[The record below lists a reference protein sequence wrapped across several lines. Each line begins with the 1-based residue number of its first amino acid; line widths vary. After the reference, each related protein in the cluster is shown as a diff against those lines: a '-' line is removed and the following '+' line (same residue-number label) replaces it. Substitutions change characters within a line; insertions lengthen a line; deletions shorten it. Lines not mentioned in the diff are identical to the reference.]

1 MKLLVVYYSKS
12 GNTKSI
18 ADVMA
23 QNLHTEALPLNLMEK
38 KGRGTEEE
46 REKEKEFFNCALEA
60 STSAD
65 LVLIGTPT
73 SFKQAHSKVT
83 RFTKA
88 VEAKNAGLFCT
99 HYKKIGTTL
108 TDLEVLLKE
117 RGIPVVGSCEFG
129 GLTSGQF
136 KELDTSTREE
146 YMKRAEEFAK
156 KCARHVEG
164 GK

>member
-23 QNLHTEALPLNLMEK
+23 QNLHTEALPLNLIEK
-38 KGRGTEEE
+38 KSRETKEE
-46 REKEKEFFNCALEA
+46 REKEKEFFSYALEA
-60 STSAD
+60 STNAD
-65 LVLIGTPT
+65 LVFIGTPT
-73 SFKQAHSKVT
+73 SFKKAHSKAI

-88 VEAKNAGLFCT
+88 VEAKKVGLFCT

-108 TDLEVLLKE
+108 INLEVLLKE
-117 RGIPVVGSCEFG
+117 RGIPVVGSIEFG
-129 GLTSGQF
+129 GLNSGQF
-136 KELDTSTREE
+136 KELDTSTREDH
-146 YMKRAEEFAK
+146 MKRAEEFAK
-156 KCARHVEG
+156 KCVLHVEG

>member
-1 MKLLVVYYSKS
+1 MKLLVVYYSKN

-23 QNLHTEALPLNLMEK
+23 QNLHTEALPLNLIEK

-46 REKEKEFFNCALEA
+46 REKEKKFFSYALEA
-60 STSAD
+60 STNAD

-73 SFKQAHSKVT
+73 SFKKAHSKVI

-88 VEAKNAGLFCT
+88 VEAKNVGLFCT
-99 HYKKIGTTL
+99 HYKQIGTTL

-117 RGIPVVGSCEFG
+117 RGIPVAGGIGFG
-129 GLTSGQF
+129 GLNSGQF
-136 KELDTSTREE
+136 KELDASIRED
-146 YMKRAEEFAK
+146 YLRKAEEFAK
-156 KCARHVEG
+156 KCVVHVEG